1 MYKLCKTEQSAQ
13 RQRQLEQGLLDM
25 MQTVR
30 YDEIMVSDLCERLEI
45 PRKSFYRYFTGKDGA
60 LHALIDH
67 TMMDYEFFSRE
78 WQKGKKRNLQM
89 ELETFFEFWYSKKMF
104 LDALQLSGLS
114 GVMIERVVEYSVDD
128 SILPVRFLP
137 GDDPQS
143 RRHVMMFAVCGLLS
157 MVLRWHHGGFGE
169 TIAQMAKVA
178 KRLLDQPLFPAA
190 DIIMS

>member
-1 MYKLCKTEQSAQ
+1 
-13 RQRQLEQGLLDM
+13 M

-30 YDEIMVSDLCERLEI
+30 YDDIMVSDLCERLQI

-89 ELETFFEFWYSKKMF
+89 ELETFFEFWYSKRSF
-104 LDALQLSGLS
+104 LDALQFSGLS

-157 MVLRWHHGGFGE
+157 MVLRWHHGEFSE
-169 TIAQMAKVA
+169 TAEQMAKLA

-190 DIIMS
+190 DMIML

>member
-30 YDEIMVSDLCERLEI
+30 YDDIMISDLCERMEI

-67 TMMDYEFFSRE
+67 TILDYGFFSHDV
-78 WQKGKKRNLQM
+78 QKGKKRSLQM
-89 ELETFFEFWYSKKMF
+89 ELETFFEFWYSKKAF
-104 LDALQLSGLS
+104 LDALQISGLS
-114 GVMIERVVEYSVDD
+114 GLMIERVMEYSVSE
-128 SILPVRFLP
+128 SILPVRLLS
-137 GDDPQS
+137 GDDFQS
-143 RRHVMMFAVCGLLS
+143 RRQVMMFAVCGLMS
-157 MVLRWHHGGFGE
+157 MVLRWHHGGFVE
-169 TIAQMAKVA
+169 TVDQMAKMA

-190 DIIMS
+190 DVLIS